1 MMDYQLSRPFTGDS
15 TDLSEARALVIDGN
29 PQSRSTLVAQLRQFG
44 MGTVTQCPRLVDAR
58 RKLEIG
64 SFDVVVCEHY
74 FERELISGQ
83 DLLDDL
89 RRNHLLPFYTVFILI
104 SSEASYSM
112 VAEAAESALDA
123 YLIRPFK
130 ASALAERIFLAR
142 LRKNTLQDIFSAI
155 DAEDYDR
162 ATSLCQKRFEA
173 RDTYWLY
180 AARIG
185 AELLLRAGRVGE
197 AQKLYEAVVEAK
209 TLPWARLGVARTQL
223 DSGYPLRAATTL
235 EVLIQADPTY
245 ADAYDLMGRAQFEQ
259 GNFENALATYQM
271 ATKLTPSSV
280 KRLLKHGIMAYY
292 TGDRAVGV
300 EMLDR
305 ATRIGLDSKLF
316 DPQAVVLLA
325 FARLEADDMRGLA
338 RCVDQLTRLRDREV
352 DNRRLQRLLDV
363 ATTLELL
370 REHQIARVLEEVRR
384 LAKTIHE
391 PDFDFEAAC
400 NLLALMT
407 QLANRS
413 IQLYEVDAAVDT
425 MGQRFCTSR
434 ALTELL
440 ALAAAERP
448 EFADRIRAAHGHVL
462 KLSEQ
467 AMVLSLKGDPRGTV
481 LSLLEHAKATL
492 NGKLIES
499 AHQVLQRYGER
510 VDGYLELDQEVQALR
525 TRYRSNEVHVGLG
538 EQVNSGVSTSGV
550 ALPAGYRPPS
560 TEGLLSRVNAPATAG
575 PG

>member
-1 MMDYQLSRPFTGDS
+1 MTAFEPSRPARNDPS

-44 MGTVTQCPRLVDAR
+44 MGTVMHCPRLVDAR

-64 SFDVVVCEHY
+64 SFDVVVCDHY
-74 FERELISGQ
+74 FERERISGQ

-89 RRNHLLPFYTVFILI
+89 RRNHLLPFHTVFII
-104 SSEASYSM
+104 MSSEASYSM

-123 YLIRPFK
+123 YLIKPFK

-142 LRKNTLQDIFSAI
+142 LRKTTLQEIFSAI
-155 DAEDYDR
+155 DAHDFER
-162 ATSLCQKRFEA
+162 ATQLCQARFEA
-173 RDTYWLY
+173 RGLYWLY

-197 AQKLYEAVVEAK
+197 AQQLYEAVVEAK
-209 TLPWARLGVARTQL
+209 TLPWARLGLARTQL

-235 EVLIQADPTY
+235 ELLIQTDPTY

-259 GNFENALATYQM
+259 GHFGNALATYQM

-292 TGDRAVGV
+292 TGERATGV
-300 EMLDR
+300 ELLDR

-316 DPQAVVLLA
+316 DPQALVLLA
-325 FARLEADDMRGLA
+325 FARLENDDSRGLQ
-338 RCVDQLTRLRDREV
+338 RGEEQLTQLLQRAPDSV
-352 DNRRLQRLLDV
+352 RLQRLLDV
-363 ATTLELL
+363 VLALQLL
-370 REHQIARVLEEVRR
+370 HDHQIARVLESVRR
-384 LAKTIHE
+384 MAKNLQA

-400 NLLALMT
+400 NLLALLT

-413 IQLYEVDAAVDT
+413 IQLHEVDAAVDT
-425 MGQRFCTSR
+425 MALRFCTSR

-448 EFADRIRAAHGHVL
+448 DFAERIRAAHGQVL
-462 KLSEQ
+462 KMSEQ
-467 AMVLSLKGDPRGTV
+467 AMALSLKGDPRGTV
-481 LSLLEHAKATL
+481 LSLLEHANRTL

-499 AHQVLQRYGER
+499 AHQVMQRYGER
-510 VDGYLELDQEVQALR
+510 IKGHAELEHEVQALR
-525 TRYRSNEVHVGLG
+525 VRYRSNEVNAGLG
-538 EQVNSGVSTSGV
+538 EQVSSSVSATGL
-550 ALPAGYRPPS
+550 ALPTGYRPPS
-560 TEGLLSRVNAPATAG
+560 AEGLLARVNTD
-575 PG
+575 

>member
-1 MMDYQLSRPFTGDS
+1 MTAFEPSRPAFGDTS

-44 MGTVTQCPRLVDAR
+44 MGNVTQCPRLVDAR

-74 FERELISGQ
+74 FERERISGQ

-89 RRNHLLPFYTVFILI
+89 RRNQLLPFYTVFII
-104 SSEASYSM
+104 MSSEASYSM

-142 LRKNTLQDIFSAI
+142 LRKSTLQDIFTAI
-155 DAEDYDR
+155 DAQDFER
-162 ATSLCQKRFEA
+162 ATQLCQDRFES
-173 RDTYWLY
+173 RGRYWLY

-185 AELLLRAGRVGE
+185 AELLLRAGRIAE
-197 AQKLYEAVVEAK
+197 AQQLYTAVVEAK

-223 DSGYPLRAATTL
+223 DAGYPLRAATTL
-235 EVLIQADPTY
+235 ELLIQADPTY

-259 GNFENALATYQM
+259 GHFENALATYQM

-280 KRLLKHGIMAYY
+280 KRLLKHGIMAFYA
-292 TGDRAVGV
+292 GDRAAGV
-300 EMLDR
+300 ELLDR
-305 ATRIGLDSKLF
+305 ATRIGLESKLF
-316 DPQAVVLLA
+316 DPQALVLLA
-325 FARLEADDMRGLA
+325 FARLENDDGRGLL
-338 RCVDQLTRLRDREV
+338 RCEEQLTRLLGREPESV
-352 DNRRLQRLLDV
+352 RLQRLLDV
-363 ATTLELL
+363 VLTLQLL
-370 REHQIARVLEEVRR
+370 REHQIARALDGVRR
-384 LAKTIHE
+384 LAKTIRE
-391 PDFDFEAAC
+391 PAFDFEAAC
-400 NLLALMT
+400 NLLALLA

-413 IQLYEVDAAVDT
+413 IQLYEVDAAVDS
-425 MGQRFCTSR
+425 MGLRFCTSR

-440 ALAAAERP
+440 AFAAAERP
-448 EFADRIRAAHGHVL
+448 DFADRIRTAHGQVL

-467 AMVLSLKGDPRGTV
+467 AMVLSLRGDPRGTV
-481 LSLLEHAKATL
+481 LSLLEHAHTTL

-510 VDGYLELDQEVQALR
+510 IEGHAELDHEVQALR
-525 TRYRSNEVHVGLG
+525 VRYRSNEVHVGLG
-538 EQVNSGVSTSGV
+538 EQVNSGVSATGL
-550 ALPAGYRPPS
+550 ALPAGYRPPC
-560 TEGLLSRVNAPATAG
+560 TQGLLARVRTD
-575 PG
+575 

>member
-1 MMDYQLSRPFTGDS
+1 MPAFEPSRPGFSDAS

-44 MGTVTQCPRLVDAR
+44 MGTVSQCPRLVDAR

-89 RRNHLLPFYTVFILI
+89 RRNHLLPFYTVFIII

-123 YLIRPFK
+123 YLIKPFK

-142 LRKNTLQDIFSAI
+142 LRKHTLQEIFTAI
-155 DAEDYDR
+155 DAQDYDR
-162 ATSLCQKRFEA
+162 ATALCQARFEA
-173 RDTYWLY
+173 REIYWLY

-185 AELLLRAGRVGE
+185 AELLLRSGRIAD

-223 DSGYPLRAATTL
+223 DAGYPLRAATTL
-235 EVLIQADPTY
+235 ELLIQADPTY

-259 GNFENALATYQM
+259 GNFENALSTYQM
-271 ATKLTPSSV
+271 ATKLTPLSV

-300 EMLDR
+300 ELLDR

-316 DPQAVVLLA
+316 DPQAIVLLA
-325 FARLEADDMRGLA
+325 FARLANEDSRGLQ
-338 RCVDQLTRLRDREV
+338 RCEDQLTRLLKRESDSV
-352 DNRRLQRLLDV
+352 RLQRLLDV
-363 ATTLELL
+363 VTALQLL
-370 REHQIARVLEEVRR
+370 HEHQIARVLEAVRG
-384 LAKTIHE
+384 LAKCIRE

-400 NLLALMT
+400 NLLALMA
-407 QLANRS
+407 QLANSS

-425 MGQRFCTSR
+425 MGLRFCTSR

-448 EFADRIRAAHGHVL
+448 DFAERIRAAHGQVL
-462 KLSEQ
+462 KMSEQ

-481 LSLLEHAKATL
+481 LNLLEHATSTL
-492 NGKLIES
+492 NGKLMES
-499 AHQVLQRYGER
+499 AHQVLQRHGDR
-510 VDGYLELDQEVQALR
+510 VECHAELEHEVQALR
-525 TRYRSNEVHVGLG
+525 IRYRSNEVNVGLG
-538 EQVNSGVSTSGV
+538 EQVSSGVSASGV

-560 TEGLLSRVNAPATAG
+560 TEGLLSRVNADSDG
-575 PG
+575 